1 MNEERKAAAEQLLS
15 FKPMVVAQQKA
26 AQSSWTI
33 YGEEVHFDVN
43 GTQKRAM
50 FYSSGKEDAPVY
62 FDIHGGGFAWGTIV
76 DGNFYCQKLA
86 QELGMNVYSLEY
98 PLSPEN
104 YYPSQLEE
112 LEETISFILA
122 HPAQFHICPDAPA
135 IGGRSAGGNLAAALC
150 IRMKDVH
157 FRFQVLDHPWLDL
170 AGVIPRSERYIT
182 QGFNLVDA
190 LVGMAAVYADADQ
203 RRGADISPILAD
215 KATLAAVPPAV
226 IQTCALDGLRNDGD
240 RYAQLLR
247 EAGVPVI
254 HHVVEG
260 AEHGFSEADT
270 EQGAQ
275 GRAWLIEAIRSL
287 TAGSAC

>member
-1 MNEERKAAAEQLLS
+1 MNEERKAAAQQLLQ
-15 FKPMVVAQQKA
+15 FKPLVIAQQKA
-26 AQSSWTI
+26 AQSEWTL
-33 YGEEVHFDVN
+33 YGEEVRFEVN
-43 GTQKRAM
+43 GKEKRAM

-76 DGNFYCQKLA
+76 DGNYYCYQLA

-104 YYPSQLEE
+104 FYPSQLEE

-122 HPAQFHICPDAPA
+122 HPARFHICGASPA

-150 IRMKDVH
+150 IRMKEVH

-170 AGVIPRSERYIT
+170 AGVIPRQERYIT

-203 RRGADISPILAD
+203 RRNADVSPILAE
-215 KATLAAVPPAV
+215 KETLAAVPPAV

-240 RYAQLLR
+240 RYAKLLR

-254 HHVVEG
+254 HHVMEN
-260 AEHGFSEADT
+260 AQHGFSEMDT
-270 EQGAQ
+270 ELGAK
-275 GRAWLIEAIRSL
+275 GRTWLIEAIRSL
-287 TAGSAC
+287 MVGLGQ

>member
-1 MNEERKAAAEQLLS
+1 MNEEREAAARQLLG

-26 AQSSWTI
+26 AQSSWML
-33 YGEEVHFDVN
+33 YGEKVHFDVN
-43 GTQKRAM
+43 GTEKQAM
-50 FYSSGKEDAPVY
+50 FYSSGREDAPVY

-76 DGNFYCQKLA
+76 DGNYYCHQLA

-104 YYPSQLEE
+104 FYPSQLEE
-112 LEETISFILA
+112 LEETITFILS
-122 HPAQFHICPDAPA
+122 HPARFHICADSPA

-150 IRMKDVH
+150 IRMKDVQ

-203 RRGADISPILAD
+203 RRREDVSPILAD
-215 KATLAAVPPAV
+215 RETLAAVPPAV

-247 EAGVPVI
+247 EAGVKVI
-254 HHVVEG
+254 HHVMED
-260 AEHGFSEADT
+260 AQHGFSETDT
-270 EQGAQ
+270 EQGAR
-275 GRAWLIEAIRSL
+275 GREWLIEAIRSL
-287 TAGSAC
+287 TADAE